1 MVNGMRIINEVINTN
16 LSRSVYCNNLVN
28 GLWDYWRTLSN
39 LCDNIMREVGEA
51 YNELRLLE
59 NIEFS
64 SDMVYLNLSKER
76 FGKREGAPTELADI
90 IIFVLDYC
98 GDGYI
103 PPLAGVGEPP
113 DGYPSPIDI
122 NPKYLEFDSD
132 SFLKKVKQ
140 LHSALLTSGKLSYLR
155 PSFVF
160 QSLVG
165 NKIRDIVSELK
176 MYDLKMQ
183 NNLGSFNDLKDDI
196 SKKLHEIIRLV
207 LEFCYAYG
215 IDIDSEVCKKID
227 YNGSR
232 PFGYRRIGTPV
243 PYDPGTVYTNLLG
256 YPDNTITVA
265 RGQEMASEIIKY
277 RLSIRDY
284 LINERRKSK

>member
-1 MVNGMRIINEVINTN
+1 MVKDMHVINEVINTN

-28 GLWDYWRTLSN
+28 VLWDYWRTLSN

-51 YNELRLLE
+51 YNELRLFE

-103 PPLAGVGEPP
+103 PPLAGLADSP

-132 SFLKKVKQ
+132 SFLEKVKQ
-140 LHSALLTSGKLSYLR
+140 LASGKSSYLK

-165 NKIRDIVSELK
+165 NIIRGIVSELK
-176 MYDLKMQ
+176 IYDLKKQ
-183 NNLGSFNDLKDDI
+183 NNLEKFNGLEDDI

-215 IDIDSEVCKKID
+215 INIDSEVCKKID

-243 PYDPGTVYTNLLG
+243 SYDPGTVYTNLLG
-256 YPDNTITVA
+256 YPNNTITDA
-265 RGQEMASEIIKY
+265 REQEMASEIIKY